1 MRHLIAFLLLLISA
15 GAKCQ
20 EYDSPLGKGKKNRDV
35 CIRGEL
41 GWNRSWFLSLGASY
55 VYSNINSHSPICW
68 VAYAA
73 AEANLATYNSNTPFY
88 AYKAG
93 FETSGLLFGLGAEV
107 RNNTDFAGKDHVIFT
122 PKIGLSVFGYYNL
135 YYGYNIFR
143 SADNLFGIGHSQL
156 SLSVNLNRRLLHE
169 AAVPSK

>member
-1 MRHLIAFLLLLISA
+1 MRHLIAFLFLMISA
-15 GAKCQ
+15 QARCQ
-20 EYDSPLGKGKKNRDV
+20 EYNSPLGKGKKNRDV
-35 CIRGEL
+35 CFRGEL

-55 VYSNINSHSPICW
+55 VYSNINSHSPIFW

-88 AYKAG
+88 SYKAG
-93 FETSGLLFGLGAEV
+93 FETGGLLGLGAEV
-107 RNNTDFAGKDHVIFT
+107 RNNTDFAGKDHIIFT
-122 PKIGLSVFGYYNL
+122 PKIGLCAFGYVNM
-135 YYGYNIFR
+135 YYGYNVFR